1 MAEKDIPNSN
11 KGNEVARKR
20 PEATSNTV
28 CKFKI
33 EKLRENSMKLFGI
46 TTSTFDGAMYGQN
59 AAELTVEEARKIIN
73 EWLGTKRKG
82 E

>member
-11 KGNEVARKR
+11 EGKEVAKKR

-46 TTSTFDGAMYGQN
+46 SQKDYQ
-59 AAELTVEEARKIIN
+59 
-73 EWLGTKRKG
+73 
-82 E
+82 

>member
-1 MAEKDIPNSN
+1 MAGKDIPNSN
-11 KGNEVARKR
+11 EGKEVAKKR
-20 PEATSNTV
+20 PKATSNTV

-59 AAELTVEEARKIIN
+59 VTELTVEEARKIIN
-73 EWLGTKRKG
+73 NWLGVKQKG

>member
-11 KGNEVARKR
+11 EGKEVAKKR

-59 AAELTVEEARKIIN
+59 AEELTVEEARKIIN
-73 EWLGTKRKG
+73 EWLETKQKG